1 MTAPATRPSPEL
13 EQAITEARAVAG
25 VRQQSDAALTRVDR
39 WSAGVLGGIYSVLA
53 LVLFLAHGVP
63 TGRECVTFL
72 LFVGA
77 HAIASRVVFE
87 SAGGGAVA
95 TEPTLIA
102 GLLILPIG
110 YVPLV
115 VLLGLLLSAR
125 EGSRSTHELLVRS
138 VSGWHCIGPVV
149 VLGIAGLDGVELHH
163 WPVYALALA
172 AQFLLDAVTAGIR
185 CRALGIPLAVL
196 PRPMAWAWAVDAL
209 LAPIGL
215 VAVLGTDGREWPL
228 LVALCPV
235 GILALLGR
243 DRAEHLEKA
252 VVISEAFEAALESAR
267 LDPVSGIANR
277 RAWNEA
283 TARAALRFAAN
294 PMGRTVTVVLADV
307 DGLKAVN
314 DTIGHDAGDDLI
326 RAAAEALEAAAP
338 PGAIVARIGGDE
350 FGMLVA
356 DHPELDCLEIVRR
369 VRAATLA
376 HPPVHGVKLS
386 LSVGGASCP
395 PFADVEAAQ
404 AAADEQA
411 LADKA
416 ARRAGR

>member
-1 MTAPATRPSPEL
+1 MTAAATRPSPEL
-13 EQAITEARAVAG
+13 EQAITEARTVAD
-25 VRQQSDAALTRVDR
+25 VRQQTDEEITRVDR
-39 WSAGVLGGIYSVLA
+39 WSAGLIGGIYSAVAVA
-53 LVLFLAHGVP
+53 LFVAHGVP
-63 TGRECVTFL
+63 TGREALTFV
-72 LFVGA
+72 LFVAA

-87 SAGGGAVA
+87 SAGGAAVA

-102 GLLILPIG
+102 ALLILPIS

-115 VLLGLLLSAR
+115 VLLGLLLSSPD
-125 EGSRSTHELLVRS
+125 GDRSSHALLVRA
-138 VSGWHCIGPVV
+138 VSGWHCIGPVI
-149 VLGIAGLDGVELHH
+149 VLSVAALDGVELHH
-163 WPVYALALA
+163 WPIYALALA
-172 AQFLLDAVTAGIR
+172 AQFVLDALIAAIR
-185 CRALGIPLAVL
+185 CRALGIPLRVL

-209 LAPIGL
+209 LAPVGL
-215 VAVLGTDGREWPL
+215 VAVLGTDGQEWSL

-294 PMGRTVTVVLADV
+294 PMGRTVTVILADV

-326 RAAAEALEAAAP
+326 RAAAAALQAAAP

-356 DHPELDCLEIVRR
+356 DHPELDCLEVVQR
-369 VRAATLA
+369 VRAATAA

-386 LSVGGASCP
+386 LSVGGAACP
-395 PFADVEAAQ
+395 PYADVEAAQ
-404 AAADEQA
+404 AAADERA

-416 ARRAGR
+416 ARKAGR

>member
-1 MTAPATRPSPEL
+1 MTDAATRPSPEL
-13 EQAITEARAVAG
+13 EQAITEARAVAD
-25 VRQQSDAALTRVDR
+25 VRQNDGAVSPVDR
-39 WSAGVLGGIYSVLA
+39 WSAAVIGGGYAFLA
-53 LVLFLAHGVP
+53 VVLFLLHGVP
-63 TGRECVTFL
+63 TGREAVTFGL
-72 LFVGA
+72 IAVA
-77 HAIASRVVFE
+77 HTIGSRVLFE
-87 SAGGGAVA
+87 SAGGFAFA
-95 TEPTLIA
+95 TEPTLIV
-102 GLLILPIG
+102 GLLLLPVE

-115 VLLGLLLSAR
+115 VLIGLLLSTR
-125 EGSRSTHELLVRS
+125 RGSRSPHDLLVRA
-138 VSGWHCIGPVV
+138 VSGWHSIGPVAV
-149 VLGIAGLDGVELHH
+149 IAVLQPDGVELHH
-163 WPVYALALA
+163 WPVYALAVL
-172 AQFLLDAVTAGIR
+172 AQFVFDALTAALR
-185 CRALGIPLAVL
+185 CKALGISLRVL
-196 PRPMAWAWAVDAL
+196 PKPMAWSWGVDAL
-209 LAPIGL
+209 LAPIG
-215 VAVLGTDGREWPL
+215 VAAVLATDATEWA
-228 LVALCPV
+228 LVIALCPV

-294 PMGRTVTVVLADV
+294 PMGRSVTVVLADV

-326 RAAAEALEAAAP
+326 RAAAAALQAAAP

-356 DHPELDCLEIVRR
+356 DHPELDCLEIVQR
-369 VRAATLA
+369 VRAATAA
-376 HPPVHGVKLS
+376 HPPMHGVKLS
-386 LSVGGASCP
+386 LSVGGAACP
-395 PFADVEAAQ
+395 PYADVEAAQ
-404 AAADEQA
+404 AAADERA